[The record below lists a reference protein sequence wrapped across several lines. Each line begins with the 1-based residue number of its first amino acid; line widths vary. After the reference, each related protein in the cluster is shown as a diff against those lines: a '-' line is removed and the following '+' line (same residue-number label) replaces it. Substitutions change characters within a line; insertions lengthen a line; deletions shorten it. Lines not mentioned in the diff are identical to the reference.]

1 MRGRGRGIPE
11 AGRLPRR
18 SWGEPGWLALGAWA
32 WGWVKGLAVSLFL
45 LLDLFLRFCLLPPRP
60 HQCRAR
66 KRLGG
71 SSQQLP
77 SHHEAFLP
85 THWAQPPQGPL
96 WSGLCVCTVALFV
109 LSSTLP
115 LSSQPPP
122 LLCYRKHPFCR
133 ETGQDSDLGFPY

>member
-1 MRGRGRGIPE
+1 MRGGGWGIPE

-18 SWGEPGWLALGAWA
+18 SWGEPGWVALGAWA

-45 LLDLFLRFCLLPPRP
+45 LLELFLWFCMLPPRP

-66 KRLGG
+66 ERLGG
-71 SSQQLP
+71 SSRQLP
-77 SHHEAFLP
+77 SHHGAFLS

-96 WSGLCVCTVALFV
+96 WSGLCVRTVALFV

-115 LSSQPPP
+115 PSSQPP
-122 LLCYRKHPFCR
+122 LSCVTESTHFA